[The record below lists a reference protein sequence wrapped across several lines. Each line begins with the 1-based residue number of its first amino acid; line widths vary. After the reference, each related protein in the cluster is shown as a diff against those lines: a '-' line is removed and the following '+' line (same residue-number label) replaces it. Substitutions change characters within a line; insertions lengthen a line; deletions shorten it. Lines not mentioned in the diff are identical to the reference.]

1 MDIAGE
7 RHRREHGALLR
18 TRRSRSAITRR
29 RSVSGRARAAPH
41 TTSLQTHV
49 SHRIRSQSMAALGL
63 MCTLRPASGKL
74 AQARLHRQEQHA
86 TKSDRGCTGVLG
98 SESPRH
104 NPFEKNHGRPHC
116 TNRGRGKTS
125 RGHKGIHPR
134 WRGPPTDR
142 DLRNSPNTKSLTRAQ
157 RKHQND
163 HRLYR
168 LPCTQDTHLRIT
180 AAHAREITFPNQRA
194 ISLQQSQQRD
204 VIPTNSFRTTSLIPT
219 RLDLPSTTAMTPLDM
234 LTPAL
239 AGFLCSVRRTEDLLI
254 LWTRGIAITNFRP
267 TRKPLS
273 SRILGKTAAF
283 HCYSNRT
290 VREIFHLSAMQT
302 RSSRT
307 PQSSLDR
314 SMCLGISKPRFFDH
328 PLKHCMTP
336 LQKVH
341 GRVHH
346 RSDPATTRMPVAF
359 CVCCMPFS
367 ENFHNT
373 PAMAGNRA

>member
-7 RHRREHGALLR
+7 RPRREHGALLR

-74 AQARLHRQEQHA
+74 AQARLHRQAQHA

-104 NPFEKNHGRPHC
+104 NPFEKDHGRPHC
-116 TNRGRGKTS
+116 TNRGRGKTW
-125 RGHKGIHPR
+125 RGQKGIHPR

-142 DLRNSPNTKSLTRAQ
+142 DVRNSPNTKSLTRAQ

-180 AAHAREITFPNQRA
+180 AAHARKITFPNQRA
-194 ISLQQSQQRD
+194 LRLQQSQQRD
-204 VIPTNSFRTTSLIPT
+204 IIPTNSFRTSSLIPT
-219 RLDLPSTTAMTPLDM
+219 
-234 LTPAL
+234 
-239 AGFLCSVRRTEDLLI
+239 
-254 LWTRGIAITNFRP
+254 
-267 TRKPLS
+267 
-273 SRILGKTAAF
+273 
-283 HCYSNRT
+283 
-290 VREIFHLSAMQT
+290 
-302 RSSRT
+302 
-307 PQSSLDR
+307 
-314 SMCLGISKPRFFDH
+314 
-328 PLKHCMTP
+328 
-336 LQKVH
+336 
-341 GRVHH
+341 
-346 RSDPATTRMPVAF
+346 
-359 CVCCMPFS
+359 
-367 ENFHNT
+367 
-373 PAMAGNRA
+373 